1 MNGPSNFTGL
11 AVSIVLFS
19 GYVLCG
25 SPSLDNV
32 TKLFRGLDFVKDARR
47 KSPTRL
53 AFFVKQS
60 QNVSVSKKTS
70 IAQSRRKSRT
80 FHSPPLH
87 GKSENF
93 NLELLGYVAYKVK
106 ILTCNFADCESF
118 GVKIFNFRFVLNV
131 QIQLLPN
138 SQSPRSNPLRDCVTR
153 SLLGSLNAC
162 LSQ

>member
-32 TKLFRGLDFVKDARR
+32 TKLFRGLDFVTDARR
-47 KSPTRL
+47 TESRTQHSLKI
-53 AFFVKQS
+53 S
-60 QNVSVSKKTS
+60 QNVKKISHLPIHHPSMGSQRILTWS
-70 IAQSRRKSRT
+70 YLDT
-80 FHSPPLH
+80 
-87 GKSENF
+87 
-93 NLELLGYVAYKVK
+93 VAYKVK

-138 SQSPRSNPLRDCVTR
+138 SQSPRSNPLRDYVTR
-153 SLLGSLNAC
+153 SLLGSLHAC